1 MPSDVPPPQVAPGW
15 YPDPRRQFELRWW
28 DGNLW
33 TEHTHNYEQSPQTG
47 SRSDWLGRTIKAVA
61 SRAGHVFTLT
71 LLLAAVPSV
80 LTTLAVWW
88 AVEGVVL
95 TFTRA
100 PVEDIEVTGFDQG
113 RLLPLGAAVLFS
125 FLVSVVLGAALR
137 RQTVAA
143 DAGRSDSWAV
153 SLWATVQRL
162 PRLLGTWISWALVLA
177 VAGIVA
183 LVVISIVAV
192 AAPILL
198 LAIIPAVVALGC
210 LFMIHVGLVPAAAA
224 LAPKGVGA
232 WRQSWEAPKGRRM
245 DFLVRSFLIWA
256 ITLGFQFFVGT
267 SFSSL
272 SGANGEGL
280 DPEADVIEMTRLSF
294 LGSNLALVVGSGLLV
309 AIIGGFAAATRATG
323 YGLLYKESGG
333 AIDDALE

>member
-33 TEHTHNYEQSPQTG
+33 TEHTHNYDQSPQTG

-88 AVEGVVL
+88 AVDGVVL
-95 TFTRA
+95 TITQA
-100 PVEDIEVTGFDQG
+100 PAEDIAVTGFDQG
-113 RLLPLGAAVLFS
+113 RILPLAAAIVMS
-125 FLVSVVLGAALR
+125 FLVSVALGAALR

-153 SLWATVQRL
+153 SLRATVHRL
-162 PRLLGTWISWALVLA
+162 PRLLGTWISWALVLV
-177 VAGIVA
+177 VASIIG
-183 LVVISIVAV
+183 LVVVSIVAV
-192 AAPILL
+192 AAPVLL
-198 LAIIPAVVALGC
+198 LLIIPAVLALGC
-210 LFMIHVGLVPAAAA
+210 LFLIHVGLVPAAAA

-232 WRQSWEAPKGRRM
+232 WRQSWEAPKGRRI

-272 SGANGEGL
+272 SGAGGDGL
-280 DPEADVIEMTRLSF
+280 DPEADILELTRSSF
-294 LGSNLALVVGSGLLV
+294 LGSNLALAVGSGLLV
-309 AIIGGFAAATRATG
+309 AIIGGFAIATRAAG

-333 AIDDALE
+333 AIDDALQ